1 MITLTD
7 SALAAVKKFISGS
20 QTPVSGLRIMVS
32 GGGCS
37 GMQYNLRLEEAQAV
51 DDTVLQY
58 DGLAVFIDPMSSTM
72 LQGVRVDFT
81 DGLEGTGFK
90 FENPN
95 ATATCGCGN
104 SFSA

>member
-7 SALAAVKKFISGS
+7 SAIKAVDNFIQSADKEID
-20 QTPVSGLRIMVS
+20 GLRISVS

-37 GMQYNLRLEEAQAV
+37 GFQYGMSLEETAASDDEILEFGTVKVFV
-51 DDTVLQY
+51 DPASKDI
-58 DGLAVFIDPMSSTM
+58 LA
-72 LQGVRVDFT
+72 GVTVDFVE
-81 DGLEGTGFK
+81 GLEGTGFK

-95 ATATCGCGN
+95 ATASCGCGN